1 MPLGRTTISV
11 PLESHVRNPSHP
23 LIFEAARE
31 RMRPTRSEG
40 RYRLGPSHHDSEF
53 AARNHPDAYGPA
65 GEGIRADECRA
76 SALKGMTPAFDDQR
90 GQSMKTVVLNLPT
103 FGFVVA
109 TRAMLGAGVGLL
121 LAERLSA
128 EQRRAVAFTLI
139 GVGLVTTVP
148 ALLAVFGGR
157 KSAESIAA

>member
-1 MPLGRTTISV
+1 
-11 PLESHVRNPSHP
+11 
-23 LIFEAARE
+23 
-31 RMRPTRSEG
+31 
-40 RYRLGPSHHDSEF
+40 
-53 AARNHPDAYGPA
+53 
-65 GEGIRADECRA
+65 
-76 SALKGMTPAFDDQR
+76 
-90 GQSMKTVVLNLPT
+90 
-103 FGFVVA
+103 
-109 TRAMLGAGVGLL
+109 MLGAGVGLL